1 MDLYNLKKNK
11 LEEVDRVNF
20 KLEKEIQTLVE
31 ENVETLFN
39 LEFISSEFSVSS
51 FRLDSLCFDNETN
64 SFVVIEYKRGSS
76 YSVIDQGYSYM
87 STMLN
92 NKSDFILEYIEKT
105 GKSLK
110 KSEVDFSQSRILFV
124 SQSFNSYQKN
134 SVNFKDV
141 PFELW
146 EIKKFSNNSIYLNQY
161 QSSSKESIQKIEG
174 GNNTVIKNVNHEV
187 KVLDEEDTMNGKN
200 VSQEVKDVYYSIKEQ
215 VSSWDD
221 LNINCKKNYIS
232 FKKNKKP
239 FVYLNFRKKYIRV
252 HLLNSIKH
260 LEDGVWGGRGGTKK
274 PFILEDPKKMFSIW
288 ENKYKKLYS
297 YDMNSIKD
305 LDYFVLMIKQ
315 KYDSLN

>member
-110 KSEVDFSQSRILFV
+110 KSDVDFSQSRILFV
-124 SQSFNSYQKN
+124 SPSFNSYQKN

-146 EIKKFSNNSIYLNQY
+146 EIKKYSNGTIGLDQHL
-161 QSSSKESIQKIEG
+161 SSSKESIEVVEG
-174 GNNTVIKNVNHEV
+174 NKNSVIKDVGKEV
-187 KVLDEEDTMNGKN
+187 IVYTEDSVFEGKDN
-200 VSQEVKDVYYSIKEQ
+200 SIKELYHQ
-215 VSSWDD
+215 LREKVSNWEGFSEDYHKSHVRFKNNNKIKVYVNVQKKCLKVD
-221 LNINCKKNYIS
+221 LLSRTDFSGNVKSVKK
-232 FKKNKKP
+232 K
-239 FVYLNFRKKYIRV
+239 FVL
-252 HLLNSIKH
+252 
-260 LEDGVWGGRGGTKK
+260 D
-274 PFILEDPKKMFSIW
+274 DPKNLFTLVKSNYQETYIFRIS
-288 ENKYKKLYS
+288 N
-297 YDMNSIKD
+297 IKN
-305 LDYFVLMIKQ
+305 LDYIVLMLKQ
-315 KYDSLN
+315 KFDT

>member
-1 MDLYNLKKNK
+1 MDLYNIKNNK

-110 KSEVDFSQSRILFV
+110 KSDVDFSQSRILFV
-124 SQSFNSYQKN
+124 SPSFNSYQKN

-146 EIKKFSNNSIYLNQY
+146 EIKKYSNGTIGLDQHL
-161 QSSSKESIQKIEG
+161 SSSKESIEVVEG
-174 GNNTVIKNVNHEV
+174 NKNSVIKDVGKEV
-187 KVLDEEDTMNGKN
+187 IVYTEDSVFEGKDN
-200 VSQEVKDVYYSIKEQ
+200 SIKELYHQ
-215 VSSWDD
+215 LREKVSNWEGFSEDYHKSHVRFKNNNKIKVYVNVQKKCLKID
-221 LNINCKKNYIS
+221 LLSRTDFSGKVKSVKK
-232 FKKNKKP
+232 K
-239 FVYLNFRKKYIRV
+239 FVL
-252 HLLNSIKH
+252 
-260 LEDGVWGGRGGTKK
+260 D
-274 PFILEDPKKMFSIW
+274 DPKNLFTLIKSNYQ
-288 ENKYKKLYS
+288 ETYS
-297 YDMNSIKD
+297 FRMSNTKN
-305 LDYFVLMIKQ
+305 LDYIVLMLKQ
-315 KYDSLN
+315 KFDT

>member
-31 ENVETLFN
+31 ENVEILFN

-110 KSEVDFSQSRILFV
+110 KSDVDFSQSRILFV
-124 SQSFNSYQKN
+124 SPSFNSYQKN

-146 EIKKFSNNSIYLNQY
+146 EIKKYSNGTIGLDQHL
-161 QSSSKESIQKIEG
+161 SSSKESIEVVEG
-174 GNNTVIKNVNHEV
+174 NKNSVIKDVGKEV
-187 KVLDEEDTMNGKN
+187 IVYTEDSVFEGKDN
-200 VSQEVKDVYYSIKEQ
+200 SIKELYHQ
-215 VSSWDD
+215 LREKVSNWEGFSEDYHKSHVRFKNNNKIKVYVNVQKKCLKID
-221 LNINCKKNYIS
+221 LLSRTDFSGKVKSVKK
-232 FKKNKKP
+232 K
-239 FVYLNFRKKYIRV
+239 FVL
-252 HLLNSIKH
+252 
-260 LEDGVWGGRGGTKK
+260 D
-274 PFILEDPKKMFSIW
+274 DPKNLFTLIKSNYQ
-288 ENKYKKLYS
+288 ETYS
-297 YDMNSIKD
+297 FRMSNTKN
-305 LDYFVLMIKQ
+305 LDYIVLMLKQ
-315 KYDSLN
+315 KFDT